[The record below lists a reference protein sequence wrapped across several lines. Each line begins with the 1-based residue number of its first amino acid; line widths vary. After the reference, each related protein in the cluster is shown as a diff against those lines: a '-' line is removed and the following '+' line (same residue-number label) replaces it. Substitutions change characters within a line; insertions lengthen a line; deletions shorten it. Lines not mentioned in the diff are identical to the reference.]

1 MSTTVVGQRPAP
13 HRPFRGLVQ
22 VGYTPSRATP
32 PATPVDATTTREEA
46 LLATSV
52 NGCITGVS
60 HIKPFFLPPR
70 GQGEGNHGSVEKGL
84 GYGAFGVVWSVID
97 PRDGQKVALKR
108 IPRVFHNPITAKRVH
123 RELKML
129 SCLKHENIVNLI
141 DVVKSESYLNF
152 EEIYFLFELMQTDLH
167 KIIVSPQ
174 PLSLDHVK
182 IFVYQILR
190 GLKYLHSA
198 RIIHRDIKPGNML
211 VNSNCLLKICD
222 FGLARIDDPFGEAV
236 LTQEVVTQYYRSPE
250 LLMEATRYS
259 YAVDIWSVGCTFAE
273 LLGRR
278 ILFPARSPL
287 EQLELIINLTG
298 SPSPGD
304 LESCHPDA
312 CCFVLSSRLRDPN
325 LSILYALTPDVNELT
340 VHLLGSMLKFN
351 PRQRISA
358 TDALNHPFLEEA
370 RLRYHSC
377 MCSCCHD
384 VTLNSVNDDNVQTTA
399 GFCCAPSSSAS
410 SSCASSSTPS
420 SDSIQ
425 SINGKCLHRYEA
437 KTAANAMP
445 SGSGNSTFSSNA
457 TTTSGPTPRRR
468 YFHDLDPICSILLPL
483 DLDSGFRRLSDAKR
497 VLWDGIQEYYRRDD
511 RLTRVVLNRNAAN
524 YNSFINSSV
533 AQAKE
538 IPASHRWH

>member
-1 MSTTVVGQRPAP
+1 
-13 HRPFRGLVQ
+13 
-22 VGYTPSRATP
+22 
-32 PATPVDATTTREEA
+32 
-46 LLATSV
+46 
-52 NGCITGVS
+52 
-60 HIKPFFLPPR
+60 
-70 GQGEGNHGSVEKGL
+70 
-84 GYGAFGVVWSVID
+84 
-97 PRDGQKVALKR
+97 
-108 IPRVFHNPITAKRVH
+108 
-123 RELKML
+123 
-129 SCLKHENIVNLI
+129 
-141 DVVKSESYLNF
+141 
-152 EEIYFLFELMQTDLH
+152 MQTDLH

-222 FGLARIDDPFGEAV
+222 FGLARIDDPFGEVV

-273 LLGRR
+273 LLVDV
-278 ILFPARSPL
+278 FYFQPRSPL

-304 LESCHPDA
+304 LRKVVILMHA
-312 CCFVLSSRLRDPN
+312 VLYFHQDYVIRIFLFFM
-325 LSILYALTPDVNELT
+325 LLHPDVNELT

-358 TDALNHPFLEEA
+358 ADALNHPFLEEA

-384 VTLNSVNDDNVQTTA
+384 ISSTSGNDGVQTS
-399 GFCCAPSSSAS
+399 GFCCAPSPSAS

-420 SDSIQ
+420 SDSMQ
-425 SINGKCLHRYEA
+425 SGNGKCLISRYEA
-437 KTAANAMP
+437 KTAANAVP
-445 SGSGNSTFSSNA
+445 SSGSSNNHSTFCSTGGTA
-457 TTTSGPTPRRR
+457 RRR
-468 YFHDLDPICSILLPL
+468 YFHDLDPICSVLLPF

-497 VLWDGIQEYYRRDD
+497 VLWDSIQEYYRRDD

-524 YNSFINSSV
+524 YSNFINSSV

>member
-22 VGYTPSRATP
+22 VGYTPPSRATP
-32 PATPVDATTTREEA
+32 PSTPVESKTREEA

-358 TDALNHPFLEEA
+358 ADALNHPFLEEA

-384 VTLNSVNDDNVQTTA
+384 ISSNSGSDGVQTS
-399 GFCCAPSSSAS
+399 GFCCAPSPSAS

-425 SINGKCLHRYEA
+425 SGNGKCSISRYEA
-437 KTAANAMP
+437 KTAANAVP
-445 SGSGNSTFSSNA
+445 SSGSSNNHSTFCSTGGTA
-457 TTTSGPTPRRR
+457 RRR
-468 YFHDLDPICSILLPL
+468 YFHDLDPICSVLLPF

-497 VLWDGIQEYYRRDD
+497 VLWDSIQEYYRRDD

-524 YNSFINSSV
+524 YSNFINSSV

>member
-129 SCLKHENIVNLI
+129 SCLKHENI
-141 DVVKSESYLNF
+141 
-152 EEIYFLFELMQTDLH
+152 
-167 KIIVSPQ
+167 
-174 PLSLDHVK
+174 
-182 IFVYQILR
+182 
-190 GLKYLHSA
+190 
-198 RIIHRDIKPGNML
+198 
-211 VNSNCLLKICD
+211 CD

-259 YAVDIWSVGCTFAE
+259 YAVDIWS
-273 LLGRR
+273 
-278 ILFPARSPL
+278 ARSPL

>member
-22 VGYTPSRATP
+22 VGYTPPSRATP
-32 PATPVDATTTREEA
+32 PSTPVESKTREEA

-60 HIKPFFLPPR
+60 HVKPFFLPPR

-358 TDALNHPFLEEA
+358 ADALNHPFLEEA

-384 VTLNSVNDDNVQTTA
+384 ISSTSGNDGVQTS
-399 GFCCAPSSSAS
+399 GFCCAPSPSAS

-420 SDSIQ
+420 SDSMQ
-425 SINGKCLHRYEA
+425 SGNGKCLISRYEA
-437 KTAANAMP
+437 KTAANAVP
-445 SGSGNSTFSSNA
+445 SSGSSNNHSTFCSTGGTA
-457 TTTSGPTPRRR
+457 RRR
-468 YFHDLDPICSILLPL
+468 YFHDLDPICSVLLPF

-497 VLWDGIQEYYRRDD
+497 VLWDSIQEYYRRDD

-524 YNSFINSSV
+524 YSNFI
-533 AQAKE
+533 K
-538 IPASHRWH
+538 